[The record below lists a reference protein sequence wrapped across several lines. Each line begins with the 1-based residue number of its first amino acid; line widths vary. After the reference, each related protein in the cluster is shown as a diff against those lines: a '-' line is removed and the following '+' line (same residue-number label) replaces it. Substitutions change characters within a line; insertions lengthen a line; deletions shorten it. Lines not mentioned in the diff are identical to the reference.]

1 MPTLAAAWT
10 DAALVASIAWLYL
23 LTNVLRVFTF
33 VPQILLIWRS
43 GNGARD
49 VSLLTWGWWLVSH
62 VFAVLYGVL
71 VIHDMAFVLIALINL
86 VGCTVVVALTG
97 QRRRQWR
104 RCAGQPTLPASH
116 GSTA

>member
-1 MPTLAAAWT
+1 MTLAWT
-10 DAALVASIAWLYL
+10 DTTLVAAIAWLYL
-23 LTNVLRVFTF
+23 LTNVLRVFSF

-43 GNGARD
+43 ANGARD

-71 VIHDMAFVLIALINL
+71 VIHDAAFVLIALINL
-86 VGCTVVVALTG
+86 LGCTVVVALTG

-104 RCAGQPTLPASH
+104 RCRAQATLRDSQ
-116 GSTA
+116 GSVA